1 VGWITFETCAKL
13 LHFLRKTA
21 VGGSVSVAEP
31 LVQAGLLG
39 EAIDRAPDA
48 VLVADESMRYLAV
61 NQAACRLLGYTRE
74 ELLRLRTTDVATY
87 PEAAEEYDEMMARRG
102 KTGTTV
108 LRRKDGQSVAAAYR
122 AHETKLAGMT
132 VYVVIMWPEDDGA

>member
-1 VGWITFETCAKL
+1 
-13 LHFLRKTA
+13 
-21 VGGSVSVAEP
+21 VSVAEP

-61 NQAACRLLGYTRE
+61 NQAACRLLGYSRE
-74 ELLRLRTTDVATY
+74 ELLTLRATDLATS
-87 PEAAEEYDEMMARRG
+87 PEAADEYGRMMTHRT
-102 KTGTTV
+102 KTGTAV
-108 LRRKDGQSVAAAYR
+108 LRRKNGTAIAAAYR

-132 VYVVIMWPEDDGA
+132 VYVAILWPEESAS

>member
-1 VGWITFETCAKL
+1 
-13 LHFLRKTA
+13 
-21 VGGSVSVAEP
+21 VSVAEP

-48 VLVADESMRYLAV
+48 VFVADESMRYLAV

-74 ELLRLRTTDVATY
+74 ELLALRMTDVATY
-87 PEAAEEYDEMMARRG
+87 PEASAEYDDLMARRG
-102 KTGTTV
+102 KTGNGI
-108 LRRKDGQSVAAAYR
+108 LRRKDGTEFAVCYR

-132 VYVVIMWPEDDGA
+132 VYVAIIWPDETA

>member
-1 VGWITFETCAKL
+1 M
-13 LHFLRKTA
+13 
-21 VGGSVSVAEP
+21 SVAEP

-74 ELLRLRTTDVATY
+74 ELLSLRMTDVAAS
-87 PEAAEEYDEMMARRG
+87 PDAADEYDEMMAQRSR
-102 KTGTTV
+102 TGTAV
-108 LRRKDGQSVAAAYR
+108 LRRKDGTAIEAAYR

-132 VYVVIMWPEDDGA
+132 VYVAIVWPDESA

>member
-1 VGWITFETCAKL
+1 
-13 LHFLRKTA
+13 
-21 VGGSVSVAEP
+21 VSVAEP

-74 ELLRLRTTDVATY
+74 ELLALRLTDVATY
-87 PEAAEEYDEMMARRG
+87 PGASEEYDELMSRRG
-102 KTGTTV
+102 KVGTAV
-108 LRRKDGQSVAAAYR
+108 LRRKDGTAIAACYR

-132 VYVVIMWPEDDGA
+132 VYVTILWPDETD

>member
-1 VGWITFETCAKL
+1 M
-13 LHFLRKTA
+13 
-21 VGGSVSVAEP
+21 SVAEP

-74 ELLRLRTTDVATY
+74 ELLTLRVSDVATS
-87 PEAAEEYDEMMARRG
+87 PGASDDHDGTRSRRG
-102 KTGTTV
+102 QTGTAV
-108 LRRKDGQSVAAAYR
+108 LRRKDGEQIAAAYR
-122 AHETKLAGMT
+122 SHETKLAGMT
-132 VYVVIMWPEDDGA
+132 VYVAIFWPDETA

>member
-1 VGWITFETCAKL
+1 M
-13 LHFLRKTA
+13 
-21 VGGSVSVAEP
+21 SVAEP

-74 ELLRLRTTDVATY
+74 ELLALRMTDVAHY
-87 PEAAEEYDEMMARRG
+87 PDAADEYDEMMSHRTR
-102 KTGTTV
+102 TGTAV
-108 LRRKDGQSVAAAYR
+108 LRRKDGTELAASYR

-132 VYVVIMWPEDDGA
+132 VYVAILWPEDPAG

>member
-1 VGWITFETCAKL
+1 
-13 LHFLRKTA
+13 
-21 VGGSVSVAEP
+21 VSVAEP

-48 VLVADESMRYLAV
+48 VFVADESMRYLAV

-74 ELLRLRTTDVATY
+74 ELLALRTTDVATY
-87 PEAAEEYDEMMARRG
+87 PEASEEYGELMAKRN

-108 LRRKDGQSVAAAYR
+108 LRRKDGTEIAACYR

-132 VYVVIMWPEDDGA
+132 VYVAIIWPDETT

>member
-1 VGWITFETCAKL
+1 
-13 LHFLRKTA
+13 
-21 VGGSVSVAEP
+21 VSVAEP

-61 NQAACRLLGYTRE
+61 NQAACTLLGYTRE
-74 ELLRLRTTDVATY
+74 ELLSLRTTDIATY
-87 PEAAEEYDEMMARRG
+87 PGASGEYDEMMASRR

-108 LRRKDGQSVAAAYR
+108 LRRKDGEQIAAEYR

-132 VYVVIMWPEDDGA
+132 VYVAIVWPADTN

>member
-1 VGWITFETCAKL
+1 M
-13 LHFLRKTA
+13 
-21 VGGSVSVAEP
+21 SVAEP

-74 ELLRLRTTDVATY
+74 ELLALRMTDVATY
-87 PEAAEEYDEMMARRG
+87 PDGSNDYDELMSRRG
-102 KTGTTV
+102 KTGTVV
-108 LRRKDGQSVAAAYR
+108 LRRKDGTTIATCYR

-132 VYVVIMWPEDDGA
+132 VYVAILWPDETAD